1 MCGDTIHVV
10 CQVLILYLSLL
21 FALARH
27 LSGQIVFC
35 GMEERFPCKAHN
47 LETPVQICATAT
59 NISAALMGRF
69 RGENERTYSC
79 GGS

>member
-27 LSGQIVFC
+27 LSGQIVF
-35 GMEERFPCKAHN
+35 GGLEERFPCKPHK
-47 LETPVQICATAT
+47 LETQIR
-59 NISAALMGRF
+59 ILHPLPIYQR
-69 RGENERTYSC
+69 R
-79 GGS
+79 